1 MLDIK
6 SHMKRL
12 QKIKKDKKKHWESL
26 SQERRDEI
34 LELRRKPLSIARQL
48 ITLVWD
54 YKHQQLNEGKNKYM
68 RELLDIRLKEIEDGS
83 KELFKDEKEK
93 YERIRGDLKNV

>member
-1 MLDIK
+1 MLDVK

-26 SQERRDEI
+26 SQEKRDEI

-54 YKHQQLNEGKNKYM
+54 YNHQQLNEGKNKYM

-83 KELFKDEKEK
+83 NELFKNEKEK